1 MVAPVAERSL
11 SFEDYLRFP
20 EDGNR
25 HELIGGQHCVTP
37 APGTRHQRISG
48 RLFGLLYV
56 FLRQQ
61 PLGEIF
67 SAPYDVVLSPTDITQ
82 PDLLFISTARSS
94 ILGEQR
100 VQGAPDLVVE
110 IVSESSRRTDEV
122 FKRNLYERAGV
133 GEYWLL
139 DPEIETV
146 KIYRRTAEGEG
157 FGRPEILLSDLE
169 DQLSTPLLPGFSV
182 ALKEIFR

>member
-1 MVAPVAERSL
+1 MVAPIAERSL
-11 SFEDYLRFP
+11 SYEDYLRFP
-20 EDGNR
+20 EDGHR

-56 FLRQQ
+56 FLRQE
-61 PLGEIF
+61 PLGELL
-67 SAPYDVVLSPTDITQ
+67 SAPYDVVLSSEDVVQ
-82 PDLLFISTARSS
+82 PDLLFVSTARAS
-94 ILGEQR
+94 ILGDR
-100 VQGAPDLVVE
+100 LAQGAPDLLIE

-122 FKRNLYERAGV
+122 YKRNLYERTGV
-133 GEYWLL
+133 AEYWVL

-146 KIYRRTAEGEG
+146 KIYRRTAEG
-157 FGRPEILLSDLE
+157 FGRPEILLGDLE
-169 DQLSTPLLPGFSV
+169 DRISTPLLPGFSV